1 MAKSG
6 YIKTIQY
13 NVLGGAVGSTWYTL
27 GVIPPAVSLNTSF
40 ALAVTW
46 ENTGDEA
53 FDGHIALSVTDPNGI
68 VSVITAASGQ
78 DANVLA
84 GGETAVVFTAFTLDV
99 AGVYAAEMTLT
110 EEDHT
115 TVYDTNASQ
124 VAIVAADAADAI
136 GIDITELMNLMI
148 TMMIVMM
155 MMKMMSGMITKA

>member
-27 GVIPPAVSLNTSF
+27 GVIPPTVSLNTSF

-124 VAIVAADAADAI
+124 IATAAADAA
-136 GIDITELMNLMI
+136 GFELTEIMNLMI

-155 MMKMMSGMITKA
+155 MMKMMTGMMAKA